1 MLETT
6 GTSCSLPGGPCYGPC
21 LLGFSPRASYVTQV
35 ALSIYDLHGAS
46 AINAVTKQAG
56 FGGAFHIGLEIY
68 DLEWSYGWTKH
79 GTGVHVVRPGK
90 SWQGT
95 FRERIS
101 LGRTNCTPRQVI
113 GILTVLRRSWPG
125 RAYHPLKKNCGH
137 FCEVLAQHLHVSD
150 VPKWINAMAAMGDKI
165 ADGLHAKNGQASFFR
180 PSIGGSLGRPS
191 SVSSLALSSSCTRA
205 PSCTAQP
212 TQPTQP
218 RKKVAAAVVAPA
230 LARNQR
236 GHAPQR
242 SAARPATRCTAA
254 SGTADN
260 EDEDIDS
267 CLGISSTATP
277 TPVLSE
283 PVLHRKPLDQDD
295 PEMEKDWRW
304 ATREMLV
311 HSAAAN
317 PSGPCV
323 IA

>member
-6 GTSCSLPGGPCYGPC
+6 GTACSLSGGPCYGPC
-21 LLGFSPRASYVTQV
+21 FLGFSPRTSNVTQV

-56 FGGAFHIGLEIY
+56 FGGAFHIGLEVY

-90 SWQGT
+90 SWQGN

-101 LGRTNCTPRQVI
+101 LGRTRCTPRQVI

-125 RAYHPLKKNCGH
+125 RAYHPLKRNCGH
-137 FCEVLAQHLHVSD
+137 FCEELAQHLHVSD

-165 ADGLHAKNGQASFFR
+165 ADGFAAENGKASFFR
-180 PSIGGSLGRPS
+180 PSIAGSLGRPS
-191 SVSSLALSSSCTRA
+191 SSSMRALSTSCTRA
-205 PSCTAQP
+205 PSCT
-212 TQPTQP
+212 TQQAQP
-218 RKKVAAAVVAPA
+218 RKKVAPG
-230 LARNQR
+230 LARNNSGNIHR
-236 GHAPQR
+236 RP
-242 SAARPATRCTAA
+242 AARPAAPCTAA
-254 SGTADN
+254 SGTADY

-267 CLGISSTATP
+267 CLGMSRADT
-277 TPVLSE
+277 VLSE
-283 PVLHRKPLDQDD
+283 PVLRRKPLDQDD

-304 ATREMLV
+304 ATREMLA